1 MSPQI
6 SRLWEVIKISP
17 EKWSEKTY
25 GTTGG
30 GFWVVAMIGNRVI
43 WYNDIEDGFNCSSYV
58 VAGRL
63 AEYFCNQDE
72 LELAVQN
79 LLPIIETGR
88 DWTRRCSAPI
98 PGKWQPRYEEQEPL
112 SVSGPEP
119 ISVSGPASGHR

>member
-1 MSPQI
+1 MGSHQNF
-6 SRLWEVIKISP
+6 SRKVEQKNVWHNWGRVL
-17 EKWSEKTY
+17 
-25 GTTGG
+25 GCGRDR
-30 GFWVVAMIGNRVI
+30 NRVI